1 MWHQVRL
8 VMLKVGDLMK
18 DLRIAVLGMGYV
30 GLTSGVAFAKHGFKS
45 ICTTTTPS
53 KAEDLNKGVP
63 PFYEPGLEDLVR
75 EMVGNG
81 LMSGSIDNVYAVGQS
96 DVSFI
101 CVGTPSL
108 LDGSADLSAVEAA
121 AGDIGEALK
130 RKSDYNVVVVKS
142 TVLPGTTER
151 LVIPLVEKVSGK
163 KAGVDF
169 GVCMNPEFLRQ
180 GEAVHDSL
188 NPDRIVIGEHDEKS
202 GDALEYIYRD
212 YDCPKMRC
220 SIRAAEMIKYAA
232 NSLLATKITFANEFS
247 RICEKFN
254 VDAYEVMKGVG
265 LDFRINPRFLDA
277 GCGFGGSCFPKD
289 VNAIVA
295 SARNISV
302 ETPLLDS
309 VLYTNEL
316 QPRHLVGLIENAV
329 GSLDGKVVA
338 LLGLSFKPNTGDTRE
353 TRALPVIK
361 ELYAAGASVKAY
373 DPKAIEN
380 FKRLTDLPIEYHE
393 NWEEALRDADLAVI
407 QSAWKEIRDITAD
420 DFKRLLRNPIVVDG
434 RRTYDPEE
442 LIRNGVK
449 YLGIGWK
456 NQT

>member
-1 MWHQVRL
+1 MR
-8 VMLKVGDLMK
+8 
-18 DLRIAVLGMGYV
+18 DLRVAVLGMGYV
-30 GLTSGVAFAKHGFKS
+30 GLTSGVAFAKRGFRS
-45 ICTTTTPS
+45 ICTTTTAR
-53 KAEDLNKGVP
+53 KAENLNKGVP
-63 PFYEPGLEDLVR
+63 PFYEPGLGDLVR
-75 EMVGNG
+75 EMVVRG
-81 LMSGSIDNVYAVGQS
+81 LLSGSTDNVDAVRQS
-96 DVSFI
+96 DVTFI

-108 LDGSADLSAVEAA
+108 PDGSADLSAVEAVA
-121 AGDIGEALK
+121 KDIGKALEK
-130 RKSDYNVVVVKS
+130 KSGYHVVVVKS
-142 TVLPGTTER
+142 TVAPGTTEN
-151 LVIPLVEKVSGK
+151 LIIPAVEKVSGK

-188 NPDRIVIGEHDEKS
+188 NPDRIVIGEYDEKS
-202 GDALEYIYRD
+202 GDVLEYVYRD

-254 VDAYEVMKGVG
+254 VDVYEVMRGVG
-265 LDFRINPRFLDA
+265 LDFRINPRFLNA

-289 VNAIVA
+289 VNATVSLA
-295 SARNISV
+295 KNIGV

-316 QPRHLVGLIENAV
+316 QPTHFVELIEDAA
-329 GSLDGKVVA
+329 GSLEGKVVA
-338 LLGLSFKPNTGDTRE
+338 FLGLSFKPNTGDTRE
-353 TRALPVIK
+353 TRALPIIQK
-361 ELYAAGASVKAY
+361 LIELGAKLKAY

-380 FKRLTDLPIEYHE
+380 FKRLIDLPIEYYE
-393 NWEEALRDADLAVI
+393 DWEEALREADLAVV

-442 LIRNGVK
+442 LIKNGVK
-449 YLGIGWK
+449 YIGIGWK